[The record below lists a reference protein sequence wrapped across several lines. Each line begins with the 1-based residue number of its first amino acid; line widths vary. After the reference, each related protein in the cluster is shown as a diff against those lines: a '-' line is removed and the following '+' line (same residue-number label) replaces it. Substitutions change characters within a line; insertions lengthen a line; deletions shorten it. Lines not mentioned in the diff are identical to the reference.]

1 MTSTI
6 AADFLAAA
14 TAKHAARQARA
25 EALRTNDD
33 LTLEG
38 NVAIGRATADL
49 RDAERAFLAPLDAWK
64 RLPQAERDA
73 QIAEWAR
80 DERIPTRVQRTLRNA

>member
-6 AADFLAAA
+6 AADFLAAVL
-14 TAKHAARQARA
+14 AKHVATEAWKT
-25 EALRTNDD
+25 ALRENDD

-38 NVAIGRATADL
+38 NATIGRAVQAKN
-49 RDAERAFLAPLDAWK
+49 DAERAIAAPADAWK

-73 QIAEWAR
+73 QLDAWSQ
-80 DERIPTRVQRTLRNA
+80 DETIPARVQRSLRNI